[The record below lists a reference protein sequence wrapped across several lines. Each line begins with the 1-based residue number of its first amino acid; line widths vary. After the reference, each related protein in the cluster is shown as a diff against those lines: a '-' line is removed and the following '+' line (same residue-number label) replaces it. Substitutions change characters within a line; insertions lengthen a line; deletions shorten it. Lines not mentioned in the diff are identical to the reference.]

1 MKAYVYGGKGE
12 LGVKDIPE
20 PSLTDE
26 NAVIKVL
33 AASVCGT
40 DVRIHEHGSDKVT
53 PPRVIGHEVC
63 GTVTGVGKKAKG
75 VRLGS
80 TVLVAPAL
88 GCGECRECKS
98 GHTNMCDNLKTIG
111 FNYDGAFE
119 EYMEVPAH
127 AIRMGHVIE
136 VEKKVD
142 PTVAPLAEPV
152 ACCVNAQEYLD
163 IRAGDSVLIFGAG
176 FIGCVHAELALMK
189 GAGRV
194 AIAEVSDERL
204 SSAKSLLKGVEFV
217 NSSSVDIEKWVKEHT
232 GGRGAD
238 VAITACPSGK
248 AHETALKVAAKRGR
262 VSLFGGIPE
271 PAKGFLD
278 SNIVHYKELSIHGA
292 HASTAAQNRI
302 TLGWITSGELEVD
315 KYVSGVYRLDD
326 LEEAFAAIKSGKAM
340 KVIVKP

>member
-1 MKAYVYGGKGE
+1 MYSGKGA
-12 LGVKDIPE
+12 LGVKEIPE
-20 PSLTDE
+20 PVLTDD

-40 DVRIHEHGSDKVT
+40 DVRIHTHGSDKVV

-63 GTVTGVGKKAKG
+63 GTVTGVGKKVKN

-88 GCGECRECKS
+88 GCGECRECMS

-127 AIRMGHVIE
+127 AIRIGHVIE
-136 VEKKVD
+136 VEKRVD
-142 PTVAPLAEPV
+142 PAVVPLAEPV
-152 ACCVNAQEYLD
+152 ACCVNSQEYLD
-163 IRAGDSVLIFGAG
+163 IKEGDSVLIFGAG

-189 GAGRV
+189 GAGKV
-194 AIAEVSDERL
+194 VIAEISDERF
-204 SSAKSLLKGVEFV
+204 SHAKRLVKGVEFV
-217 NSSSVDIEKWVKEHT
+217 NTSFTDIEKKMKELT

-238 VAITACPSGK
+238 VIITACPSGK
-248 AHETALKVAAKRGR
+248 AHETALKAAAKMGR

-278 SNIVHYKELSIHGA
+278 SNIIHYKELSIHGA
-292 HASTAAQNRI
+292 HASTAAQNRLA
-302 TLGWITSGELEVD
+302 LGWIASGEMKVG
-315 KYVSGVYRLDD
+315 KYVGGVYGLDA
-326 LEEAFAAIKSGKAM
+326 LEEAFAAIKSGNVM